1 MESSDRASGY
11 FITRADALK
20 VNARTSGIYMRADPE
35 DMSILDGVDNQKRV
49 ELIAERLN
57 QWKLVKAA

>member
-1 MESSDRASGY
+1 
-11 FITRADALK
+11 
-20 VNARTSGIYMRADPE
+20 VRADPE
-35 DMSILDGVDNQKRV
+35 DMRILDGTDNQKRV